1 MKKDSAKVGAASRD
15 KVAEEI
21 IEKRLLLLVTLLQ
34 SKHQLKSLQRNL
46 IPIT

>member
-1 MKKDSAKVGAASRD
+1 MKNDSAKVGAASRD
-15 KVAEEI
+15 KVAEEN